1 MVMKEIQ
8 NIAMLTPTASK
19 LIQFSGA
26 IPGFAAFQP
35 AGILQT
41 TSTALGAGVSPSAA
55 MMGTLASLRGGSTG
69 AFNSALESQ
78 HMGVLSSYGVVTV
91 LVLNSALVL
100 YLSTKYETKDGAKYD
115 WVKPFLF
122 HLISGV
128 CVLSGTFTGVMFQLL
143 NIYSKTALSMG
154 NEAGYLAFKAA
165 TAKFRKLGFYTFLTC
180 LGTFTGT
187 FVLSFYEKVK
197 DDGRLGNYFK
207 CFIGMLALAG
217 IFGVKIILNGATTH
231 IFTPEMGFS

>member
-78 HMGVLSSYGVVTV
+78 SMGVLSSYGVVTV
-91 LVLNSALVL
+91 LILNSALRL
-100 YLSTKYETKDGAKYD
+100 YTSSKFKKDGSKYD
-115 WVKPFLF
+115 WVAPSLF
-122 HLISGV
+122 NIFTGV
-128 CVLSGTFTGVMFQLL
+128 CVISGAFTGVMFQLL
-143 NIYSKTALSMG
+143 NLYSKTALSMG
-154 NEAGYLAFKAA
+154 NEAGYLAFKAS
-165 TAKFRKLGFYTFLTC
+165 TASFRKVGFYTFITC
-180 LGTFTGT
+180 LATFTSS
-187 FVLSFYEKVK
+187 FVLTFYEKVK
-197 DDGRLGNYFK
+197 DDRRLGWPLFY
-207 CFIGMLALAG
+207 FIGILALVG
-217 IFGVKIILNGATTH
+217 MGVIQQILNTATIY
-231 IFTPEMGFS
+231 IFTP

>member
-26 IPGFAAFQP
+26 IPGFAAFHP

-41 TSTALGAGVSPSAA
+41 TSTALGAGVSPSTA

-91 LVLNSALVL
+91 LILNSALVL
-100 YLSTKYETKDGAKYD
+100 YLSTKYEAKDGAKYD

-154 NEAGYLAFKAA
+154 NEAGYLAFKAS
-165 TAKFRKLGFYTFLTC
+165 TASFRKVGFYTFITC
-180 LGTFTGT
+180 LATFTSS
-187 FVLSFYEKVK
+187 FVLTFYEKVK
-197 DDGRLGNYFK
+197 DDRRLGWPLFY
-207 CFIGMLALAG
+207 FIGILALVG
-217 IFGVKIILNGATTH
+217 MGVIQQILNTATIY
-231 IFTPEMGFS
+231 IFTP